1 VLSYDTSLNTPCDY
15 KIYLD
20 LQVQREPC
28 LVSISNLTLI
38 AVVLDSTML
47 PGAIER
53 IFAFVNGPTG
63 KHGPQRQVKSGGY
76 DRCYDPAENQ
86 IR

>member
-1 VLSYDTSLNTPCDY
+1 
-15 KIYLD
+15 
-20 LQVQREPC
+20 
-28 LVSISNLTLI
+28 
-38 AVVLDSTML
+38 ML

-86 IR
+86 IREIIGLSYCDLAMVS

>member
-1 VLSYDTSLNTPCDY
+1 
-15 KIYLD
+15 
-20 LQVQREPC
+20 
-28 LVSISNLTLI
+28 
-38 AVVLDSTML
+38 ML
-47 PGAIER
+47 AGAIER